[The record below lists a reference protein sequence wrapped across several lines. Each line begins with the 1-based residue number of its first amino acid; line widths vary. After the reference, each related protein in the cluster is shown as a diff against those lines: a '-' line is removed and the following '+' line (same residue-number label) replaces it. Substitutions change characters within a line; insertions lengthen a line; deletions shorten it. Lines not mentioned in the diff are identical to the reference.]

1 LAYLF
6 TIQNKKTFVKI
17 DRILTVEKRRKTKE
31 RRGDKMKTLMLAV
44 GMILFFSTSVY
55 EEGKA
60 SEREEALMVG
70 VLLIILGPAYLIGKI
85 AYAPSK
91 KWVQYIKRPEI
102 RSSSLFSAIFLG
114 GFMTLF
120 GIFLL
125 LRGLGLL

>member
-1 LAYLF
+1 
-6 TIQNKKTFVKI
+6 
-17 DRILTVEKRRKTKE
+17 
-31 RRGDKMKTLMLAV
+31 MKTLMLAV

-70 VLLIILGPAYLIGKI
+70 VLLIILGPAYLIGKTV
-85 AYAPSK
+85 YAPSK

-102 RSSSLFSAIFLG
+102 RFSSLFSAIFLG